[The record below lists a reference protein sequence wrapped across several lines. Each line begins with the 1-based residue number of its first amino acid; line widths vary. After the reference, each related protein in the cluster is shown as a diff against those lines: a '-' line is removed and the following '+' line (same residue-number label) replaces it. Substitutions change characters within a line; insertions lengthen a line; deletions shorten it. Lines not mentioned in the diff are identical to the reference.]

1 MDDHPRV
8 PRRPVILI
16 ILDGF
21 GNNPSKLNNAI
32 EAADTPNLDAYFA
45 HYPHTLIQ
53 ASGPGVG
60 LPDGQMGN
68 SEVGHMTLGAGSVIH
83 QDIVK
88 IDSAISNGEFFKNPA
103 LLEAIQKSASRNRP
117 IHLFGLV
124 SDGGVHSQLS
134 HLQALIQLCQQQGA
148 KPLLHMITDGRDTAP
163 RSALSYLP
171 KIEPLLKQAGGAI
184 GSIMGRYYAMDRDNR
199 WERTELAWR
208 AYLHGEGTQE
218 PSAEKAIMDAYAK
231 GESDEFILPV
241 LLPEFT
247 PMALDD
253 GIICFNFRKD
263 RPRQIIDAISDT
275 SFNTFDKGN
284 TPSPVVTCMM
294 PYNKKWKL
302 PFAFDSER
310 PETCLGEV
318 ISKAGLKQFHC
329 SETEKYPH
337 VTYFFNGGKTDPFTG
352 ETQLLIPSPKI
363 ATYDLQPEMSAP
375 EVADAVIN
383 AIKSNRYAFIVVNFA
398 NGDMVGHT
406 AKSEAIIRAVE
417 VLDKQAG
424 RVMDAAVAKNY
435 SIILTADHG
444 NCEEMIDP
452 VTGLPHTQHTMYP
465 VPCMI
470 IDKSSWDLSC
480 NASLANIAPTV
491 LQLMGLEK
499 PAAMTSSSI
508 LLREKEPLV
517 STQNIENVASGR

>member
-1 MDDHPRV
+1 MADHPRA
-8 PRRPVILI
+8 PRRPVVLI

-21 GNNPSKLNNAI
+21 GSNPSKLNNAI
-32 EAADTPNLDAYFA
+32 EAASTPNLDAYFS

-68 SEVGHMTLGAGSVIH
+68 SEVGHMTLGAGSIIR

-88 IDSAISNGEFFKNPA
+88 IDQTIASGEFFKNSV
-103 LLEAIQKSASRNRP
+103 LLDAIEKSKCKNRP

-124 SDGGVHSQLS
+124 SDGGVHSQLT
-134 HLQALIQLCQQQGA
+134 HLQALIQLCQQQGV

-171 KIEPLLKQAGGAI
+171 KVEPLLQQAGGAI
-184 GSIMGRYYAMDRDNR
+184 ASIMGRYYAMDRDNR

-208 AYLHGEGTQE
+208 AYIHGEGTQE
-218 PSAEKAIMDAYAK
+218 PSAEKAILDAYAK

-241 LLPEFT
+241 ILPEFT
-247 PMALDD
+247 PMTEDD
-253 GIICFNFRKD
+253 GVICFNFRKD
-263 RPRQIIDAISDT
+263 RPRQIIDALSNT
-275 SFNTFDKGN
+275 SFSSFDRAN
-284 TPSPVVTCMM
+284 APTPLVTCMM
-294 PYNKKWKL
+294 PYNKQWKYL

-310 PETCLGEV
+310 PKTCLGEV
-318 ISKAGLKQFHC
+318 ISNAGLKQFHC

-337 VTYFFNGGKTDPFTG
+337 VTYFFNGGKTDPFSG
-352 ETQLLIPSPKI
+352 ENQLLIPSPKI

-383 AIKSNRYAFIVVNFA
+383 AIKSNHYAFIVVNFA

-417 VLDKQAG
+417 CLDEQAG
-424 RVMDAAVAKNY
+424 RVIDAAIDKNY
-435 SIILTADHG
+435 SVVLTADHG

-470 IDKSSWDLSC
+470 IDKSSWELSC
-480 NASLANIAPTV
+480 NAGLSNIAPTI
-491 LQLMGLEK
+491 LQLMGLKK
-499 PAAMTSSSI
+499 PDTMTSSSI
-508 LLREKEPLV
+508 LLREKEAIPHL
-517 STQNIENVASGR
+517 QNMDSVA